1 MGNKKVFSH
10 DAETGITKYWHDN
23 GDGSVTLE
31 TVQDTRDIQRA
42 NMEGRK
48 EFDKHAKWGDM
59 SRVAS
64 IPLTVYYDLKQKGIL
79 DDQNELRK
87 WLNDPDNELFRTRKG
102 KV

>member
-10 DAETGITKYWHDN
+10 DPMTGITKYWHDN
-23 GDGSVTLE
+23 QDGTVTIE
-31 TVQDTRDIQRA
+31 SDQDVAAIMDSNKT
-42 NMEGRK
+42 GRK
-48 EFDKHAKWGDM
+48 DVDKHSKWGDM

-79 DDQNELRK
+79 DDQVALRK

>member
-10 DAETGITKYWHDN
+10 DPMTGITKYWHDN
-23 GDGSVTLE
+23 QVGTVTIE
-31 TVQDTRDIQRA
+31 SDQDVKAIMEA
-42 NMEGRK
+42 NQFGRK
-48 EFDKHAKWGDM
+48 EMDKHTKWGEM

-64 IPLTVYYDLKQKGIL
+64 IPLTLYYELQKKGIL
-79 DDQNELRK
+79 DDQAAMKK